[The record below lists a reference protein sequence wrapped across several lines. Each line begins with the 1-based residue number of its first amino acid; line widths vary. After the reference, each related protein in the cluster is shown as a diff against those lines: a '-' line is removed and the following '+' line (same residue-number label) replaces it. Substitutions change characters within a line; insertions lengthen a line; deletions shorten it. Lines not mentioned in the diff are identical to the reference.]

1 MGTLNQYASRIA
13 HLVNQPN
20 NHVLKERIKD
30 MIKTMFA
37 NRIRQSVEKHGI
49 DDILKL
55 SYTIT
60 LTGTKVKDNVDN
72 SAEFNNFKSE
82 NNIATP
88 IRIENDAPF
97 LYVGTTDGLAY
108 QYLNSHTALK
118 FSQSGRV
125 THSPIGYYLITNG
138 KLLVHLKDDIHVG
151 KTDVAK
157 GVTKDVVITAI
168 FENPDE
174 VLSILNSD
182 DGQDVELP
190 FPNDMLESIIQE
202 ILKTEFNIYPKD
214 SDIRMNNSIPSMA
227 NKQDNS

>member
-55 SYTIT
+55 SYSLT
-60 LTGTKVKDNVDN
+60 LTNTVTVKENNTTTKYNG
-72 SAEFNNFKSE
+72 FKSSSK
-82 NNIATP
+82 IATP
-88 IRIENDAPF
+88 IRIENDAPLLF
-97 LYVGTTDGLAY
+97 VGTKEGVPY
-108 QYLNSHTALK
+108 QYVNSNSFLK
-118 FSQSGRV
+118 FIKSGRT
-125 THSPIGYYLITNG
+125 THSPIGWYLISNG
-138 KLLVHLKDDIHVG
+138 ELYVHLKDNSSS
-151 KTDVAK
+151 A
-157 GVTKDVVITAI
+157 TKDVTITAI

-174 VLSILNSD
+174 VLGILNAS

-214 SDIRMNNSIPSMA
+214 SDIRINNNTPPMA

>member
-55 SYTIT
+55 SYDLK
-60 LTGTKVKDNVDN
+60 LTYSVTVKENNTTTKYNG
-72 SAEFNNFKSE
+72 FKSSSK
-82 NNIATP
+82 IATP
-88 IRIENDAPF
+88 IRIENDAPLLF
-97 LYVGTTDGLAY
+97 VGTKEGVPY
-108 QYLNSHTALK
+108 QYVNSNSFLK
-118 FSQSGRV
+118 FIKSGRQ
-125 THSPIGYYLITNG
+125 THSPIGCYLISNG
-138 KLLVHLKDDIHVG
+138 ELYVHLKDNSSS
-151 KTDVAK
+151 TTQDV
-157 GVTKDVVITAI
+157 TITAI

-174 VLSILNSD
+174 VLGILNSD

-202 ILKTEFNIYPKD
+202 ILKVEFNIYPKD
-214 SDIRMNNSIPSMA
+214 LDIKINNDVPPVASKQNNS
-227 NKQDNS
+227 